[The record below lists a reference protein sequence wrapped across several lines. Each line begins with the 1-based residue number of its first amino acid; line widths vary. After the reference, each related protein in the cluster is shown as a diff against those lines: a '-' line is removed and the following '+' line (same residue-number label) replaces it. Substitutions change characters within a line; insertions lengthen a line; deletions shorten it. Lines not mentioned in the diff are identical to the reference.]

1 MLTRES
7 RELSGEPTCLQW
19 LHVYGL
25 VRSFMLEFFRV
36 VSCIFVA
43 PDLLAPGKMIRQ
55 ANPNDGETVK
65 AGHGRPECFFFLK
78 TISLAIINRI
88 SWEFGDGALH
98 GVCVTLCVR
107 KHIVYTTD
115 GACLIACQA
124 LICNFN
130 DRNFGCAIL
139 PLSCSSQ
146 RQMFLS
152 NETKSES
159 PPGVEFSLLRLPPL
173 EDM

>member
-1 MLTRES
+1 MPQCLSGKPPQSTTKIDITRMYSFLLIGLMLTRES

-65 AGHGRPECFFFLK
+65 AGHGRPECFFF
-78 TISLAIINRI
+78 
-88 SWEFGDGALH
+88 F
-98 GVCVTLCVR
+98 
-107 KHIVYTTD
+107 
-115 GACLIACQA
+115 
-124 LICNFN
+124 
-130 DRNFGCAIL
+130 
-139 PLSCSSQ
+139 
-146 RQMFLS
+146 
-152 NETKSES
+152 
-159 PPGVEFSLLRLPPL
+159 
-173 EDM
+173 